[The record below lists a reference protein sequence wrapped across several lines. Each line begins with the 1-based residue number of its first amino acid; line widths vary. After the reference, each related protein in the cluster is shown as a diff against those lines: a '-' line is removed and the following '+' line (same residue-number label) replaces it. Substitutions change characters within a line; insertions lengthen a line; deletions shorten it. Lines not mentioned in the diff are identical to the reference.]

1 MRIGGIPPDRSCPGL
16 WYYSC
21 DMENSAAIE
30 GHARQVGCDR
40 LHLYTSGAEPYYSR
54 LGWRVS
60 ERFPWGGRPFV
71 LMHSEPATVS
81 PAHPW
86 GGRYGL

>member
-1 MRIGGIPPDRSCPGL
+1 
-16 WYYSC
+16 
-21 DMENSAAIE
+21 MENSAAIE

-71 LMHSEPATVS
+71 LMH
-81 PAHPW
+81 
-86 GGRYGL
+86 RYL